1 MEYKGIPARDM
12 IAKEGMAMR
21 QASLRRGLQDLS
33 VEEQVVLRRI
43 YPESEIEAVESLS
56 GDEVRA
62 LFPDGLPSSDVH
74 VQTLYKFQGRLEP
87 SDFRRTVQE
96 AVSRTECLRTN
107 YCRLGREVQK
117 VILMQPKE
125 SPNIICQD
133 LSQLEGD
140 ALDKTLQ
147 QIMEA
152 NMRQE
157 IDLVHGAP
165 FRLSAFRTGP
175 SEYAVL
181 AVTSQIVAGCF
192 DFRKIFRE
200 MGDGV
205 ASEDVPFGS
214 SSMTE
219 KEDDEASYWDQLLEN
234 LPSVPA
240 LPYEKSRRAEYRQG
254 FYRTGLPRNISLSLQ
269 KFASGNR
276 DLLMG
281 ILESAWGLLLLETNK
296 GSDTYFPLLLPSHGT
311 GGFLRVLPIR
321 FRKTPEIS
329 IEKTVASQ
337 LAQIGESMKCSR
349 GPSQE
354 LSFNHLLSFYDF
366 LHGERAYSAVEAF
379 PEGNVVTQNVWAVQ
393 GIGLGIYF
401 HANGDQFSM
410 TMIYDESRFKPY
422 GMELLAK
429 RYAHIL
435 QQVLLDWKQPLSIFE
450 RENRGDEGAKP
461 FLRNKESAAS
471 PPVHSLISQI
481 NFMEGIDLSALRRDI
496 LHPRIAACF
505 MGDRIP
511 KKEMEEN
518 CIFVLKGTVS
528 RNIKLGNGL
537 YNLLD
542 LKKAN
547 SWVNETCLLPTRRS
561 SLSVEVMSED
571 ATLLYIPLE
580 EMSRLMNNEPLIQRR
595 MLLHAIDEME
605 KYQRLWAQM

>member
-1 MEYKGIPARDM
+1 MEHKGIPTRDM
-12 IAKEGMAMR
+12 ITEEGVAMR
-21 QASLRRGLQDLS
+21 QESSRRSFQDLS
-33 VEEQVVLRRI
+33 VEEQSVLRRI
-43 YPESEIEAVESLS
+43 YPQSEIEAVERLS
-56 GDEVRA
+56 ESERRA
-62 LFPDGLPSSDVH
+62 LFSDGLPSSNVY

-87 SDFRRTVQE
+87 SNFRQTVQK
-96 AVSRTECLRTN
+96 AVGRAECLRTN

-117 VILMQPKE
+117 VILVQPKE
-125 SPNIICQD
+125 PPDIICHD
-133 LSQLEGD
+133 LSHLEGE
-140 ALDKTLQ
+140 ALDKNLQ
-147 QIMEA
+147 QVMEA
-152 NMRQE
+152 NLRQE
-157 IDLVHGAP
+157 IDFVHGVP
-165 FRLSAFRTGP
+165 FRLYAFRTGP

-181 AVTSQIVAGCF
+181 TVTSQIVVCCF
-192 DFRKIFRE
+192 DFRKIFQE
-200 MGDGV
+200 MGEGMV
-205 ASEDVPFGS
+205 PEEVPRASSFG
-214 SSMTE
+214 TE
-219 KEDDEASYWDQLLEN
+219 EVDASYWDRLLEG
-234 LPSVPA
+234 LPPVPA
-240 LPYEKSRRAEYRQG
+240 LPYEKSRRAEYRQC
-254 FYRTGLPRNISLSLQ
+254 FYRTSLPRNISLSLQ

-296 GSDTYFPLLLPSHGT
+296 GSDTYFPLLLPPHGT

-366 LHGERAYSAVEAF
+366 LHGERAYSAVEASSG
-379 PEGNVVTQNVWAVQ
+379 GNIVAQNVWAVQ

-435 QQVLLDWKQPLSIFE
+435 QQVLLDWKQPLSTFE
-450 RENRGDEGAKP
+450 RENRGDEGAKLS
-461 FLRNKESAAS
+461 LRNKESAVS
-471 PPVHSLISQI
+471 NPIHSLISQI
-481 NFMEGIDLSALRRDI
+481 GFMEGVGLAALRRDI

-528 RNIKLGNGL
+528 RNIELGNGL

-547 SWVNETCLLPTRRS
+547 SWVNETCLLSARRS
-561 SLSVEVMSED
+561 GLSVEVMSED